1 MHREVTIKTGY
12 RIVRRGNSEFKP
24 FPLSCSLCDCVL
36 IDEIDETSTARSG
49 CCFDCEHEVA
59 DPNRE
64 RWLAGW
70 RPPLEEINEIK
81 SRRLAS
87 PHSRK
92 HI

>member
-1 MHREVTIKTGY
+1 MAPKIQNKGNY
-12 RIVRRGNSEFKP
+12 RIIRRGEADIEP
-24 FPLSCSLCDCVL
+24 FPLSCPLCDCVL
-36 IDEIDETSTARSG
+36 IDEIDEISMIRSS

-64 RWLAGW
+64 RWKNGW
-70 RPPLEEINEIK
+70 RPDESVISEIK